1 MIFLKKKKQKKKKPL
16 GPSVKI
22 KIIVKIIGIRMNS
35 QPITFSKK
43 LYLNKSYHQGFN
55 KIMKRLVSFEN
66 VDQSLN
72 KWKEAKHIEAKT
84 GNWNTST
91 KERHSRETNNLQFEF
106 FICNLQFFYEFCTLC
121 TTLSLQRVLI
131 SQQHNGPSMRP

>member
-1 MIFLKKKKQKKKKPL
+1 
-16 GPSVKI
+16 
-22 KIIVKIIGIRMNS
+22 MNS